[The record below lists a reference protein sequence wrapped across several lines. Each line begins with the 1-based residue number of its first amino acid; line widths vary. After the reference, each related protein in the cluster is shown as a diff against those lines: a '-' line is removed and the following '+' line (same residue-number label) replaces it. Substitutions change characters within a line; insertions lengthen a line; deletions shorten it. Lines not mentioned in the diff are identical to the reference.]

1 MFLSMSFICY
11 TVFRRRITLNFSCIA
26 ISGLGSHAF
35 GSWKHRDSQ
44 YMWLRDCLPHQL
56 PGARV
61 LIYGYDTKLAGS
73 QSFQNIADLASKF
86 RASLKVALGSNE
98 HNRPLIFV
106 AHSLGGLI
114 LKRALIQMASGD
126 AADLRNFKST
136 FGILFFGVPNQGM
149 DISSLLAMAHGQH
162 NLPLLTT
169 LSKDADFLQELI
181 ERFREVFNFRD
192 SHVVSFFETN
202 ASPTA
207 RQDVTGK
214 WSMSGKSAVL
224 VDRYS
229 ARSGRSWEEDRSYPI
244 DCNHSDMV
252 KFSEYSD
259 DCDIVCDILRD
270 LANEASAV
278 INARLTNSSP

>member
-1 MFLSMSFICY
+1 
-11 TVFRRRITLNFSCIA
+11 
-26 ISGLGSHAF
+26 
-35 GSWKHRDSQ
+35 
-44 YMWLRDCLPHQL
+44 MWLRDYLPHQL

-61 LIYGYDTKLAGS
+61 LIYGYDTKIAGS
-73 QSFQNIADLASKF
+73 ESCQNIADLASRF

-98 HNRPLIFV
+98 RSRPLIFV
-106 AHSLGGLI
+106 AHSLGGLV

-169 LSKDADFLQELI
+169 LSKDAGLLQELI

-192 SHVVSFFETN
+192 SHVVSFFETT

-207 RQDVTGK
+207 HQDDTGK

-229 ARSGRSWEEDRSYPI
+229 ARSGRSWEEDQSYPI
-244 DCNHSDMV
+244 GCNHSEMV
-252 KFSEYSD
+252 KFPDYSD
-259 DCDIVCDILRD
+259 DCDIVCEILRG
-270 LANEASAV
+270 LVKEASAV
-278 INARLTNSSP
+278 TITRLTNSSS